1 MKCSKAQARLSQYLD
16 GELTE
21 KVRAAIALHLEGC
34 VACRRELET
43 LQAADDALQLLAA
56 IEPAPDLTSDLRR
69 RLDSVPAGGVRWVP
83 AALAAGVAV
92 LLVVLCIRLVTPR
105 APLPE
110 PGPSPAQQAPARV
123 ATVPPPIAAEP
134 ADVQPQAPAPIAHTP
149 TTAPPPA
156 RRSADAPSAPSDPSP
171 PEAPPVEVAE
181 ASAPPAVET
190 ASAPDGL
197 LLILGE
203 PQPVLPSSYCY
214 FAVTRPDGNSSI
226 LSQTVERDAA
236 GQPRVVHI
244 TYDETTSESRLPE
257 QGG

>member
-21 KVRAAIALHLEGC
+21 KVQAAIARHLEGC
-34 VACRRELET
+34 IACRSELES
-43 LQAADDALQLLAA
+43 LQAADEALHLLAA

-92 LLVVLCIRLVTPR
+92 LLVVLCIRLVTSR
-105 APLPE
+105 GPL
-110 PGPSPAQQAPARV
+110 PGPSPSPAQHAPAHV
-123 ATVPPPIAAEP
+123 ATRPPPLAPEP
-134 ADVQPQAPAPIAHTP
+134 AHLEPPLPAPIARTTP
-149 TTAPPPA
+149 PLPPA
-156 RRSADAPSAPSDPSP
+156 RRPTDAPSTPSEPSP
-171 PEAPPVEVAE
+171 HQ
-181 ASAPPAVET
+181 APPAET
-190 ASAPDGL
+190 AEPPAPPPVDTAGAAVGL
-197 LLILGE
+197 ILVLGE

-236 GQPRVVHI
+236 GEPHVVQI
-244 TYDETTSESRLPE
+244 TYEETTPEPRLSE

>member
-1 MKCSKAQARLSQYLD
+1 MKCSKAQARLTQYLD

-21 KVRAAIALHLEGC
+21 KVHTAIARHLEGC
-34 VACRRELET
+34 VACRRELES
-43 LQAADDALQLLAA
+43 LRAADDALQLLAA
-56 IEPAPDLTSDLRR
+56 VEPAPDLTSDLRR

-110 PGPSPAQQAPARV
+110 PSLSPAQEAPAQV
-123 ATVPPPIAAEP
+123 ATRPPPLALEP
-134 ADVQPQAPAPIAHTP
+134 AHLESQVPAPIAHTP
-149 TTAPPPA
+149 TTARPPA
-156 RRSADAPSAPSDPSP
+156 RRSADVPSAPSEPSP
-171 PEAPPVEVAE
+171 HEAPPAE
-181 ASAPPAVET
+181 ATEAPAPPPVET

-197 LLILGE
+197 ILILGE

-226 LSQTVERDAA
+226 LSQTVKRDAA
-236 GQPRVVHI
+236 GEPRVVQM
-244 TYDETTSESRLPE
+244 TYEETAPEPRLPE

>member
-1 MKCSKAQARLSQYLD
+1 MKCSKAQAILTQYLD

-21 KVRAAIALHLEGC
+21 KAQAAIARHLEGC
-34 VACRRELET
+34 VPCRRELES
-43 LQAADDALQLLAA
+43 LRAADDALQLLAA
-56 IEPAPDLTSDLRR
+56 VEPAPDLTSDLRR

-92 LLVVLCIRLVTPR
+92 LLVVLCIRLVPPR
-105 APLPE
+105 ASLPE
-110 PGPSPAQQAPARV
+110 PSPSPAQQALAPV

-134 ADVQPQAPAPIAHTP
+134 ADVQPQSPAPIAQTP
-149 TTAPPPA
+149 TAAPPPA
-156 RRSADAPSAPSDPSP
+156 RRSADVPSAPSEPSS
-171 PEAPPVEVAE
+171 PEAPPAE
-181 ASAPPAVET
+181 TAKAPPPPVET

-197 LLILGE
+197 VLVLGE

-214 FAVTRPDGNSSI
+214 FEVTRPDGNSSI

-236 GQPRVVHI
+236 GEPRVIHI
-244 TYDETTSESRLPE
+244 TYEETTPEPRLPE